1 MQKVKVLLVT
11 EKCSPKKNERDGGAR
26 LVNTMKSSFGDALSI
41 MQFGKE
47 IDSSSATWCFEYPF
61 DLKNRFERRI
71 VNANFIAKKIKAV
84 EQNFTHVIFIHISMQ
99 FGLINLPL
107 KKEIEIWT
115 FPMFL
120 TPSYRASGEIV
131 PENYFDMEHR
141 TLTNSK
147 NILTPSHLERRQ
159 LINFY
164 SIPEERIHVIPRGVD
179 NRFII
184 PKIRFY
190 NGSLKFCSIG
200 SIKPQKNTLGL
211 ICLFKK
217 IYKKFPNATLKII
230 GPIQNFKYFTEVLD
244 EICNLGLNEV
254 IDVVGYVS
262 PNKLPSMIKDSH
274 FHLSVSTCETF
285 GRSIFETLASGLPNI
300 ARKKGNAAAEFLKN
314 LPYAK
319 FVDDDN
325 AVLDAIEKML
335 KNFSKLSSMAL
346 EIGRLYDDKILSRL
360 LVAKI
365 LSKDFIAVS
374 DFDGTLFHKDD
385 MEKTKRCIKAF
396 KSFPIKILCSAR
408 PICDLLDK
416 LAFYNLEVD
425 WIIGYSGAVTAN
437 GFGKLLWSI
446 DLDSNDVFKLE
457 KLINQSRRIEF
468 EDKILQIKAPIE
480 LLSDIFGFRI
490 ETYQD
495 TSFVSNWKASKLRAV
510 HKLLSYI
517 NWKGQVLVFGDG
529 PYDDELLTYFDGI
542 CITSELSGH
551 RQKKEIVNV

>member
-1 MQKVKVLLVT
+1 MQKIKILLVT
-11 EKCSPKKNERDGGAR
+11 EKYSPKKNERDGGAR
-26 LVNTMKSSFGDALSI
+26 LVSTMKRSFGDTLSI
-41 MQFGKE
+41 MQFGRE

-71 VNANFIAKKIKAV
+71 ANANFIAKKIKAV
-84 EQNFTHVIFIHISMQ
+84 EQDFTHVIFIHISMQ
-99 FGLINLPL
+99 FGLVNFPL
-107 KKEIEIWT
+107 KEGIEIWT

-159 LINFY
+159 LMDFY
-164 SIPEERIHVIPRGVD
+164 SVSEGRINVVPRGID
-179 NRFII
+179 NRFIV

-190 NGSLKFCSIG
+190 NGSLNFCSIG

-217 IYKKFPNATLKII
+217 IHNKFPNATLKII
-230 GPIQNFKYFTEVLD
+230 GPIQNSKYFREVLD
-244 EICNLGLNEV
+244 EICKLKINEV
-254 IDVVGYVS
+254 VDIVGYVS
-262 PNKLPSMIKDSH
+262 PDKLSSMVKDSH

-285 GRSIFETLASGLPNI
+285 GRSIFETLALGLPNI
-300 ARKKGNAAAEFLKN
+300 ARKKGNAAAEFLKK

-319 FVDDDN
+319 FVDDDKK
-325 AVLDAIEKML
+325 VLDIIEKML

-346 EIGRLYDDKILSRL
+346 EIGRLYDDEILSRL

-365 LSKDFIAVS
+365 LSKDAIAIS

-385 MEKTKRCIKAF
+385 PEKTKRCIKSF
-396 KSFPIKILCSAR
+396 QKFPIKVLCSAR
-408 PICDLLDK
+408 PIDDLLEK
-416 LAFYNLEVD
+416 LALYNLKVD
-425 WIIGYSGAVTAN
+425 WIIGYSGAVVTN
-437 GFGKLLWSI
+437 GFGELLWYI
-446 DLDSNDVFKLE
+446 NLNLEDVFKLE
-457 KLINQSRRIEF
+457 KLITKSRRVEF
-468 EDKILQIKAPIE
+468 KDKILQIKAPIE
-480 LLSDIFGFRI
+480 LLSNIFGFRI
-490 ETYQD
+490 ETYQN
-495 TSFVSNWKASKLRAV
+495 TSFIANWKASKLHAV
-510 HKLLSYI
+510 YNLLNYI
-517 NWKGQVLVFGDG
+517 NWNGQVFVFGDG

-542 CITSELSGH
+542 RITSEPSGH